1 MTRPARSTVEVKN
14 WVTEVT
20 TEHQIAQQARI
31 IRFLLWAYGC
41 LLAAAMAMFF
51 LQGFRLWGFQLDS
64 ALIQWLGG
72 GDSRRGRRPADI
84 DVRGHLQETRVAPRP
99 AKAGAYD
106 NFNDHRFHDRS
117 FPTTIIF
124 LMFVSRRPLL

>member
-41 LLAAAMAMFF
+41 LLAEAMAMFF

-64 ALIQWLGG
+64 ALIQWLGAATIGEVG
-72 GDSRRGRRPADI
+72 GLLTLTFA
-84 DVRGHLQETRVAPRP
+84 A
-99 AKAGAYD
+99 
-106 NFNDHRFHDRS
+106 
-117 FPTTIIF
+117 IF
-124 LMFVSRRPLL
+124 KKLG

>member
-84 DVRGHLQETRVAPRP
+84 DVRGHLQETRLGGSDRLKP
-99 AKAGAYD
+99 A
-106 NFNDHRFHDRS
+106 S
-117 FPTTIIF
+117 TVLSPTIIPPTIVF
-124 LMFVSRRPLL
+124 RMFVSR